1 MYSEFSFIILKL
13 ALTSSL
19 QFEGPLPEA
28 VYSTHDTS
36 RIEITQKN
44 AGTRKVRYC
53 SVAIPPVVYS
63 EQQSKAVVGER
74 S

>member
-13 ALTSSL
+13 ALTNSL

-36 RIEITQKN
+36 RIEITQKKCRN
-44 AGTRKVRYC
+44 AK
-53 SVAIPPVVYS
+53 S
-63 EQQSKAVVGER
+63 EILFR
-74 S
+74 SNTSRGI